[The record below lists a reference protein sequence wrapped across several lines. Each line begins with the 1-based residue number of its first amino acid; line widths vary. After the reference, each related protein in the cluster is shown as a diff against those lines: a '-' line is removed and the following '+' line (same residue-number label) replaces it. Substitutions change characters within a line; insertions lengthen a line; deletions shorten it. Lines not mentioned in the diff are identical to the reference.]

1 MIDRYDRLPEW
12 VRWILLVPLSAAYTF
27 IVAMLLSLVSLVLH
41 DASLMR
47 SAVAIVTFAYAL
59 HEFAPRWK
67 NRLVVVSLILH
78 MVFSIA
84 PISFLLIVGATPSR
98 ATWSEMGSGLVGS
111 AAGWLLYFSVFQE
124 RRE

>member
-1 MIDRYDRLPEW
+1 MIDRYERLPEW

-59 HEFAPRWK
+59 HADC
-67 NRLVVVSLILH
+67 
-78 MVFSIA
+78 
-84 PISFLLIVGATPSR
+84 
-98 ATWSEMGSGLVGS
+98 
-111 AAGWLLYFSVFQE
+111 
-124 RRE
+124 